1 MKKRKRHFTFRLDED
16 LHDELEIESERKDI
30 TPTMLMAKLTKNHL
44 TRDKFFDELGFI
56 PVSKDCLKI
65 ILEKLDEKNA
75 ELDGESISNTKIGEY
90 VTYFYHKNDRDSLL
104 NFLELYLS
112 TQGGFRKEN
121 NNGTVSYT
129 IHHNISKNYSLFL
142 KGMLFGAIEKTL
154 KTRVNL
160 VEISPNLLSFNF
172 EVG

>member
-1 MKKRKRHFTFRLDED
+1 